1 MLILKVKDFFQ
12 KVSTRTYSNYLE
24 QQLTILCIF
33 SNNDTIFSTVDRF
46 DLFVAEVITSFL
58 NRTDK

>member
-1 MLILKVKDFFQ
+1 MLVLKVKDFFQ
-12 KVSTRTYSNYLE
+12 KLSTRTYSNYLE

-46 DLFVAEVITSFL
+46 YLFVVEVITSFL